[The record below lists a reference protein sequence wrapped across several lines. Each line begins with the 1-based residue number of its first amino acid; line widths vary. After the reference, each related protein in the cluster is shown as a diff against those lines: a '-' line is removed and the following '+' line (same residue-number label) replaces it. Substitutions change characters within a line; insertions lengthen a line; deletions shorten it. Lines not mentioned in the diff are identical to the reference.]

1 MFSFKTVIV
10 MDIVIYAG
18 LAIDIIGAIL
28 LMIWSMK
35 YRNEF
40 KSAERMPMVKEELKA
55 EWLKKRA
62 IGFGIIIAGTII
74 TVIGCYI

>member
-1 MFSFKTVIV
+1 

-28 LMIWSMK
+28 LMICSMM
-35 YRNEF
+35 YRNAF

-62 IGFGIIIAGTII
+62 IGFGMIIAGTII

>member
-1 MFSFKTVIV
+1 MFSFKNVIV

-35 YRNEF
+35 YRNAF
-40 KSAERMPMVKEELKA
+40 KSAEIMPMVKEELKA

-62 IGFGIIIAGTII
+62 IGFGMIIAGTII

>member
-1 MFSFKTVIV
+1 MFSFKNVIV

-35 YRNEF
+35 YRNAF

-55 EWLKKRA
+55 EWLKKRT
-62 IGFGIIIAGTII
+62 IGFGMIIAGTII

>member
-1 MFSFKTVIV
+1 MFSFKNVIV

-62 IGFGIIIAGTII
+62 IGFGMIIAGTII

>member
-1 MFSFKTVIV
+1 

-35 YRNEF
+35 CRNAF
-40 KSAERMPMVKEELKA
+40 KSAARMPMVKEELKA

-62 IGFGIIIAGTII
+62 IGFGMIIAGTII

>member
-1 MFSFKTVIV
+1 MFSFKSVII

-35 YRNEF
+35 YRNAF

-55 EWLKKRA
+55 QWLKKRA
-62 IGFGIIIAGTII
+62 IGFGMIIAGAII

>member
-1 MFSFKTVIV
+1 

-28 LMIWSMK
+28 LMIWSMQ
-35 YRNEF
+35 YRNAF

-55 EWLKKRA
+55 QWLKKRA
-62 IGFGIIIAGTII
+62 IGFGMIIAGAII
-74 TVIGCYI
+74 TVIGCRSEERRVGKEC

>member
-1 MFSFKTVIV
+1 

-28 LMIWSMK
+28 LMIWSMQ
-35 YRNEF
+35 YRNAF
-40 KSAERMPMVKEELKA
+40 KSAERMPMVKDELKA
-55 EWLKKRA
+55 QWLKKRA
-62 IGFGIIIAGTII
+62 IGFGMIIAGTII

>member
-1 MFSFKTVIV
+1 MFSFKNVIV

-28 LMIWSMK
+28 LMIWSMQ
-35 YRNEF
+35 YRNAF

-55 EWLKKRA
+55 EWLKKRT
-62 IGFGIIIAGTII
+62 IGFGMIIAGTII

>member
-1 MFSFKTVIV
+1 

-62 IGFGIIIAGTII
+62 IGFGMIIAGTII

>member
-1 MFSFKTVIV
+1 MFSFKNVII

-28 LMIWSMK
+28 LMIWSMQ
-35 YRNEF
+35 YRNAF

-55 EWLKKRA
+55 QWLKKRA
-62 IGFGIIIAGTII
+62 IGFGMIIAGAII

>member
-1 MFSFKTVIV
+1 MFSFKNVIV

-35 YRNEF
+35 YRNAF
-40 KSAERMPMVKEELKA
+40 KSAERMPMVKDELKA
-55 EWLKKRA
+55 Q
-62 IGFGIIIAGTII
+62 
-74 TVIGCYI
+74 

>member
-1 MFSFKTVIV
+1 MFSFKNIII

-28 LMIWSMK
+28 LMIWSMQ
-35 YRNEF
+35 YRNAF
-40 KSAERMPMVKEELKA
+40 KSAERMPMVKDELKA
-55 EWLKKRA
+55 QWLKKRA
-62 IGFGIIIAGTII
+62 IGFGMIIAGTII

>member
-1 MFSFKTVIV
+1 

-35 YRNEF
+35 YRNTF

-62 IGFGIIIAGTII
+62 IGFGMIIAGTII

>member
-1 MFSFKTVIV
+1 

-62 IGFGIIIAGTII
+62 IGFGMIIAGTII
-74 TVIGCYI
+74 NVIGCYI

>member
-1 MFSFKTVIV
+1 

-62 IGFGIIIAGTII
+62 IGFGMIIAGTII
-74 TVIGCYI
+74 TVIG

>member
-1 MFSFKTVIV
+1 
-10 MDIVIYAG
+10 
-18 LAIDIIGAIL
+18 
-28 LMIWSMK
+28 MIWSMK
-35 YRNEF
+35 YRNAF

-62 IGFGIIIAGTII
+62 IGFGMIIAGAII

>member
-1 MFSFKTVIV
+1 

-28 LMIWSMK
+28 LMIWSMQ
-35 YRNEF
+35 YRNAF
-40 KSAERMPMVKEELKA
+40 KSVERMPMVKEELKA
-55 EWLKKRA
+55 QWLKKRA
-62 IGFGIIIAGTII
+62 IGFGMIIAGAII

>member
-1 MFSFKTVIV
+1 

-35 YRNEF
+35 CRNAF

-62 IGFGIIIAGTII
+62 IGFGMIIAGTII

>member
-1 MFSFKTVIV
+1 MFSFKSVII
-10 MDIVIYAG
+10 MNIVIYAG

-35 YRNEF
+35 YRNAF

-55 EWLKKRA
+55 QWLKKRA
-62 IGFGIIIAGTII
+62 IGFGMIIAGAII

>member
-1 MFSFKTVIV
+1 

-28 LMIWSMK
+28 QMIWSMQ
-35 YRNEF
+35 YHNAF

-55 EWLKKRA
+55 QWLKKRA
-62 IGFGIIIAGTII
+62 IGFGMIIAGAII

>member
-1 MFSFKTVIV
+1 MFSFKSVII

-28 LMIWSMK
+28 LMIWSMQ
-35 YRNEF
+35 YRNAF
-40 KSAERMPMVKEELKA
+40 KSVERMPMVKEELKA
-55 EWLKKRA
+55 QWLKKRA
-62 IGFGIIIAGTII
+62 IGFGMIIAGAII

>member
-1 MFSFKTVIV
+1 

-28 LMIWSMK
+28 LMIWSMQ
-35 YRNEF
+35 YRNAF
-40 KSAERMPMVKEELKA
+40 KSVERMPMVKEELKA
-55 EWLKKRA
+55 QWLKKRA
-62 IGFGIIIAGTII
+62 IGFGMIIAGIII

>member
-1 MFSFKTVIV
+1 MFSFKNVIV

-35 YRNEF
+35 YRNAF
-40 KSAERMPMVKEELKA
+40 KSAERMPLVKEELKA

-62 IGFGIIIAGTII
+62 IGFGMIIAGTII